1 MKVKD
6 VMTKDIIVV
15 DKDIDLQHVLTLM
28 KKNEITKIPV
38 MEDKKLIGI
47 ITDSMIAM
55 KLGAIHNRG
64 IPPSRLHASSV
75 TDKEMDIISPED
87 TVKDILTRVGEPG
100 PTLLCVVENDKL
112 VGIVTKADLLHLVTC
127 EKKLREIMRRE
138 LFTMSP
144 DDRIIHARRLMID
157 NHVARLPV
165 LKEGMLVGMIS
176 DNEIAFALAKV
187 KRSIPLGKQKHR
199 LEELTV
205 GEVMRSP
212 AFWTEPNMSSAEAAK
227 IMLKH
232 NVGAL
237 PLLENNKIV
246 GIVSRTDL
254 LKTISC

>member
-6 VMTKDIIVV
+6 VMTKDIVVV

-28 KKNEITKIPV
+28 KKHEITKIPV
-38 MEDKKLIGI
+38 MEEKKLTGI

-55 KLGAIHNRG
+55 KLGSIHNKG
-64 IPPSRLHASSV
+64 IPPSRFHASSV
-75 TDKEMDIISPED
+75 TDKEMDVVSPED

-127 EKKLREIMRRE
+127 EKKLREIMRKQ
-138 LFTMSP
+138 LFMISP

-165 LKEGMLVGMIS
+165 LNEGMLVGMLS
-176 DNEIAFALAKV
+176 DNEIAFALAKL
-187 KRSIPLGKQKHR
+187 KRSIPRGKQKHR
-199 LEELTV
+199 LDELNV
-205 GEVMRSP
+205 REVMRSP
-212 AFWTEPNMSSAEAAK
+212 AVWTEPNMTVAEAAK

-254 LKTISC
+254 LKTISG